1 MRCAFL
7 KWTLLPTTL
16 LVCTPVVGHDNQNQS
31 NDREQRG
38 AHAEEQDR
46 QNQSRQTD
54 AADRQQNDPRRQ
66 RANSN
71 RSQSS
76 RNSEMRE
83 ARRHYMAGFVR
94 GYYSGFA
101 DGLNDYSIVV
111 GQERN
116 SNDQGQRASRQSQ
129 DEQRLRSRVRGD
141 ARNRARESGMR
152 GRSQQWQQR
161 GSTQQITGE
170 VVSVKR
176 VELQNDRQQ
185 HMLLLIKNEQDQRRI
200 VDAGPANRLQRLSI
214 QSGDEVTAQGRM
226 LRTRDGV
233 PVLNAQWIEASGQR
247 VAVQGQGQQSS
258 QRSRR

>member
-1 MRCAFL
+1 MIGSSGAHMRKNKIARTNRGRQTPPIGNKTIRDASARIPTVRNPPAIQRCA
-7 KWTLLPTTL
+7 
-16 LVCTPVVGHDNQNQS
+16 
-31 NDREQRG
+31 RRG
-38 AHAEEQDR
+38 AITWPDLFA
-46 QNQSRQTD
+46 
-54 AADRQQNDPRRQ
+54 
-66 RANSN
+66 
-71 RSQSS
+71 
-76 RNSEMRE
+76 
-83 ARRHYMAGFVR
+83 
-94 GYYSGFA
+94 GFA